1 VIRESRPLGVTIL
14 SAYYILWG
22 LATALWSLLTSIF
35 GVVIVCFAPGLLAG
49 GVWGLIQGVLSMIL
63 GFSFYGGKDWA
74 RALVIVLALLGIGAG
89 VLSIVNYGFGFGT
102 LLNIAVNAF
111 VLFYVNSEGVK
122 RFFSSR

>member
-1 VIRESRPLGVTIL
+1 MIRESRPFGVTIL

-22 LATALWSLLTSIF
+22 LATTLWSLLTSIF
-35 GVVIVCFAPGLLAG
+35 GVVIVCFAPGLLAD

-74 RALVIVLALLGIGAG
+74 RALVIVLALIGIVLG
-89 VLSIVNYGFGFGT
+89 VLSIVSYGFGFGT
-102 LLNIAVNAF
+102 LINIAINAF

-122 RFFSSR
+122 RFFATR

>member
-1 VIRESRPLGVTIL
+1 MIRESRPLGVTIL

-102 LLNIAVNAF
+102 LLNIAINAF
-111 VLFYVNSEGVK
+111 VLFYVNSEGVE
-122 RFFSSR
+122 RFFASR

>member
-1 VIRESRPLGVTIL
+1 MIRESRPLGVTIL